1 MFNEL
6 GNANKFKGKE
16 EERKLKVQ
24 EILRNKYTK
33 HAYLFSEPL
42 EVLIEKGLDKY
53 LYTSPYYN
61 YSYSEINADLDKI
74 INERLKEEQEKN
86 KQTPKEESKRKKMID
101 LCVEKFYTRFP
112 QFYPESLDELKNK
125 AYARYISNEQYNKY
139 DYPQII
145 TELAEDCERRRKQQ
159 KNLKEIANERHYDL
173 NDLFDC
179 RVSGNCLHIHVVPKD
194 VKADI
199 ANAGGPTNYVN
210 NVVAPKLDDALVKIG
225 NILQEEEKDVNVVVA
240 VSPTLRLAQNVFS
253 DRGFTV
259 GETNNPRFTEMFGQT
274 KIFEASIP
282 SEEIIKLVNQKPEEK
297 TEPIEENTANDDL
310 NDMVEES
317 TEVKQEITTTN
328 EIEKPKQFVKTDNS
342 SNNQSGSVSIFGIGI
357 AILSIVA
364 FVLVAMILNLL
375 LK

>member
-6 GNANKFKGKE
+6 ENTNKFKSSE
-16 EERKLKVQ
+16 EERKLRVQ
-24 EILRNKYTK
+24 DIVRNKYTK
-33 HAYLFSEPL
+33 NAYLFSEPL
-42 EVLIEKGLDKY
+42 DVLIEKGLNKY

-61 YSYSEINADLDKI
+61 YSYSEINADIDKI
-74 INERLKEEQEKN
+74 ISNKLREKQGN
-86 KQTPKEESKRKKMID
+86 GTSRENHERKKMID
-101 LCVEKFYTRFP
+101 ICVDKFYSRFP

-125 AYARYISNEQYNKY
+125 AYARYLYDEKYNKY
-139 DYPQII
+139 DYQQII
-145 TELAEDCERRRKQQ
+145 AELAQDCERRRKQQ
-159 KNLKEIANERHYDL
+159 KILKEIASERHYDL

-225 NILQEEEKDVNVVVA
+225 NILQEEEKNVNVVVA

-297 TEPIEENTANDDL
+297 TEPIEENTANAEL

-328 EIEKPKQFVKTDNS
+328 EMEKPKQFVKTDNS

-357 AILSIVA
+357 ALLSIVA

>member
-6 GNANKFKGKE
+6 ENANKFKSSE
-16 EERKLKVQ
+16 EERKLRVQ
-24 EILRNKYTK
+24 DIVRNKYTK
-33 HAYLFSEPL
+33 NAYLFSEPL
-42 EVLIEKGLDKY
+42 DVLIEKAVVKY
-53 LYTSPYYN
+53 LYTAPYYN

-145 TELAEDCERRRKQQ
+145 AELAQDCERRRKKYRTPSTETTHVQETVEELETTPVQ
-159 KNLKEIANERHYDL
+159 EDVTVNNDL
-173 NDLFDC
+173 N
-179 RVSGNCLHIHVVPKD
+179 SMI
-194 VKADI
+194 
-199 ANAGGPTNYVN
+199 
-210 NVVAPKLDDALVKIG
+210 
-225 NILQEEEKDVNVVVA
+225 
-240 VSPTLRLAQNVFS
+240 
-253 DRGFTV
+253 
-259 GETNNPRFTEMFGQT
+259 
-274 KIFEASIP
+274 
-282 SEEIIKLVNQKPEEK
+282 
-297 TEPIEENTANDDL
+297 
-310 NDMVEES
+310 EES
-317 TEVKQEITTTN
+317 TEPKQEVVVSN
-328 EIEKPKQFVKTDNS
+328 EEEKTKQFVKTDDT

-357 AILSIVA
+357 ALLSIVA